1 MKTNNKAK
9 SWILFIV
16 SLLAIVFLIYFTQ
29 GTNNGT
35 RINAFG
41 TSDNG
46 KGSVVELIGAKK
58 DNDGKWIFDKES
70 SIKYISIN
78 TNGVGFVILK
88 NSKCKLDTITQYS
101 DHYFYLLDGDE
112 KTKLQEI
119 VDDYNLFVQTH
130 NATAGEGDKYISI
143 VGIGTIPVGTSWWE
157 AILPYLSIII
167 IVILGVILIKSI
179 LGANAKS
186 FSFGKTKAQV
196 THNTNVKFSD
206 VAGIDE
212 EKEELQEVVEFL
224 KNPQKFTELG
234 AKIPKGILL
243 VGLPGTGKTLL
254 AKAIAGES
262 NVPFFSISGSDFVE
276 MFVGVGASRVRDLFE
291 QAKKEAPCIVFIDE
305 IDAVGRQRGAG
316 LGGGNDER
324 EQTLNQLLV
333 QMDGFEGNTG
343 VIVIAATNRAD
354 VLDPALLRPGR
365 FDRQIY
371 VNPPDVRGREMILK
385 IHARNKPMDES
396 VDFKNLARLTSG
408 FTGADLENL
417 LNEAAIL
424 AARENRKK
432 ITMVDISESINK
444 VIMGPQK
451 RSRVVSESDN
461 RITAC
466 HESGHAIIGKVLS
479 HCDVVQ
485 EVSIIARGMAAGYT
499 ISRPENDES
508 HMSYNKLID
517 NITMMLG
524 GRVAEEIFIK
534 DISTGASNDIER
546 ATKIA
551 RKMVTEWGMS
561 SKLGTINYGSSNE
574 VFLGRDY
581 QNQVSYS
588 EKTASEIDEE
598 VKKIISN
605 CYARA
610 TDIIKSHLKEMNT
623 MVEVLLEKE
632 TIYFN
637 EVDLIMKG
645 KTTKQILNIMEKEEI
660 RNKAKIEVE
669 RAEAELEKVKKEQ
682 AIRIKT
688 AEALKKGGI
697 ITTEEIEKIK
707 LDSELII
714 KQNEEKVRK
723 VKEQYEN
730 NQKIKD
736 IKENEENDIAQSK
749 DNEIDNVDITQ
760 QDNEEDSLKVV
771 TSTHSSNPDGEGN
784 RYAKSNISVKE
795 NNPQKSSKKK
805 SSDTKS
811 IKKGEKD
818 TISNKNFTKKEKIA
832 QNNSTKNKKND
843 KTNDTKKED

>member
-1 MKTNNKAK
+1 MKNNKAK
-9 SWILFIV
+9 SWIFFVV
-16 SLLAIVFLIYFTQ
+16 SLLAIVFLIYISQ
-29 GTNNGT
+29 SGNNGKK
-35 RINAFG
+35 IDAFG
-41 TSDNG
+41 SSGSENA
-46 KGSVVELIGAKK
+46 SVVELIG
-58 DNDGKWIFDKES
+58 GKQVKNTETGNLEWTFSSES
-70 SIKYISIN
+70 KIKYIAIS
-78 TNGVGFVILK
+78 TNGVGYVLK
-88 NSKCKLDTITQYS
+88 KGSTYNSETITQYS
-101 DHYFYLLDGDE
+101 DYYFYIIDGAQQTE
-112 KTKLQEI
+112 LQQVI
-119 VDDYNLFVQTH
+119 TAYNNFADAH
-130 NATAGEGDKYISI
+130 NSLSTTAEADKYIKIEGISNI
-143 VGIGTIPVGTSWWE
+143 VVSSSWWE
-157 AILPYLSIII
+157 SLLPYLSV
-167 IVILGVILIKSI
+167 IVVVVLGVILIRSI
-179 LGANAKS
+179 LGANSKS

-196 THNTNVKFSD
+196 SHNTNVKFSD

-371 VNPPDVRGREMILK
+371 VNPPDVKGREMILK
-385 IHARNKPMDES
+385 IHARNKPLDAT

-432 ITMVDISESINK
+432 ITMTDISESINK

-451 RSRVVSESDN
+451 RSRVVSDN
-461 RITAC
+461 DKRITAC
-466 HESGHAIIGKVLS
+466 HESGHAIVGKVLP

-499 ISRPENDES
+499 ISRPDNDEA

-524 GRVAEEIFIK
+524 GRVAEEVLIK

-561 SKLGTINYGSSNE
+561 TKLGAINYGSTSE

-581 QNQVSYS
+581 QTQVNYS
-588 EKTASEIDEE
+588 EKTAGEIDDE
-598 VKKIISN
+598 VRKIVES
-605 CYARA
+605 CYKRA
-610 TDIIKSHLKEMNT
+610 KQIIESHLKEMNT
-623 MVEVLLEKE
+623 MIEVLLEKE

-645 KTTKQILNIMEKEEI
+645 KTAKQILHIMEKEET
-660 RNKAKIEVE
+660 RNKAKVEIE

-682 AIRIKT
+682 AIRLKT
-688 AEALKKGGI
+688 AEALKNGGVI
-697 ITTEEIEKIK
+697 SQEDVEKIK
-707 LDSELII
+707 LDAEKII
-714 KQNEEKVRK
+714 KQQESTVEKVK
-723 VKEQYEN
+723 
-730 NQKIKD
+730 
-736 IKENEENDIAQSK
+736 KENEKHTTSKTATKDKFDDGVVGGEN
-749 DNEIDNVDITQ
+749 
-760 QDNEEDSLKVV
+760 KVEP
-771 TSTHSSNPDGEGN
+771 S
-784 RYAKSNISVKE
+784 KE
-795 NNPQKSSKKK
+795 NVGIANDDEKSS
-805 SSDTKS
+805 TKENKPS
-811 IKKGEKD
+811 RLKTVVRKITHKNEK
-818 TISNKNFTKKEKIA
+818 NG
-832 QNNSTKNKKND
+832 KND
-843 KTNDTKKED
+843 TQKDE

>member
-1 MKTNNKAK
+1 MKNNKAK
-9 SWILFIV
+9 NWIFFVV
-16 SLLAIVFLIYFTQ
+16 SILAIVFLIYFSQ
-29 GTNNGT
+29 SGNNGQK
-35 RINAFG
+35 INAFG
-41 TSDNG
+41 SSGTEES
-46 KGSVVELIGAKK
+46 SVVELIGGEQKK
-58 DNDGKWIFDKES
+58 NTTSGNFEWTFTKES
-70 SIKYISIN
+70 KIKYISIS
-78 TNGVGFVILK
+78 TNGVGYVLLK
-88 NSKCKLDTITQYS
+88 DSKYSEKTITQYS
-101 DHYFYLLDGDE
+101 DYYFYIIDGAQQTE
-112 KTKLQEI
+112 LQQL
-119 VDDYNLFVQTH
+119 VDAYNAYAKEYNETNDPDYIT
-130 NATAGEGDKYISI
+130 I
-143 VGIGTIPVGTSWWE
+143 VGIETIPVTSSWWE
-157 AILPYLSIII
+157 AILPYLSV
-167 IVILGVILIKSI
+167 IVVVVLGIILIRSI
-179 LGANAKS
+179 LGANSKS

-371 VNPPDVRGREMILK
+371 VNPPDVKGREMILK
-385 IHARNKPMDES
+385 IHARNKPLDET

-432 ITMVDISESINK
+432 ITMTDISESINK

-451 RSRVVSESDN
+451 RSRVVSNNDK

-466 HESGHAIIGKVLS
+466 HESGHAIIGKVLP

-499 ISRPENDES
+499 ISRPDNDEM

-524 GRVAEEIFIK
+524 GRVAEEILIK

-561 SKLGTINYGSSNE
+561 TKLGAINYGSTNE

-581 QNQVSYS
+581 QSQVNYS
-588 EKTASEIDEE
+588 EKTAGEIDDE
-598 VKKIISN
+598 VRKIVDSCYKNARKIIE
-605 CYARA
+605 
-610 TDIIKSHLKEMNT
+610 SHLKEMNT
-623 MVEVLLEKE
+623 MIEILLEKE

-645 KTTKQILNIMEKEEI
+645 KTAKQILNIMEKEET
-660 RNKAKIEVE
+660 RNKAKIEIE

-682 AIRIKT
+682 TIRLKT
-688 AEALKKGGI
+688 AEALKNGGVI
-697 ITTEEIEKIK
+697 SQDDVEKIK
-707 LDSELII
+707 LDSDKII
-714 KQNEEKVRK
+714 KQQEEYV
-723 VKEQYEN
+723 E
-730 NQKIKD
+730 KIK
-736 IKENEENDIAQSK
+736 KENEN
-749 DNEIDNVDITQ
+749 
-760 QDNEEDSLKVV
+760 
-771 TSTHSSNPDGEGN
+771 
-784 RYAKSNISVKE
+784 
-795 NNPQKSSKKK
+795 KK
-805 SSDTKS
+805 SSLRT
-811 IKKGEKD
+811 EK
-818 TISNKNFTKKEKIA
+818 KKEKEQKAKIESKEDNLKEESIEEKKEDSVS
-832 QNNSTKNKKND
+832 QENKTTEVKISRKKTQKNKKDNTQKD
-843 KTNDTKKED
+843 N